1 MGKILTLQELKFMDD
16 KTDKFL
22 GILFGIAIGAII
34 VYAILKKP
42 QQQIQS
48 NNNMLS
54 TNVCSTTAVDQHV
67 PTSWSQHVHDN
78 YSLID
83 LENRLNVRLSN
94 LEQRLDQKLNQNI
107 PQTTNIDSKQ
117 SSQTIQHTMQPYQS
131 QSQKSNMV
139 QIMEN
144 EEDWELKKDDKGKII
159 GVGVHR
165 KLYSTDK

>member
-1 MGKILTLQELKFMDD
+1 MAD
-16 KTDKFL
+16 KTDSFL

-34 VYAILKKP
+34 VYAILKRP

-48 NNNMLS
+48 SNQFSKILS
-54 TNVCSTTAVDQHV
+54 DRPKPTTVDY
-67 PTSWSQHVHDN
+67 
-78 YSLID
+78 YSLMD
-83 LENRLNVRLSN
+83 VENRLNDRLSN
-94 LEQRLDQKLNQNI
+94 LEQKLDQKLNQNRF
-107 PQTTNIDSKQ
+107 QTTYTDSKQ
-117 SSQTIQHTMQPYQS
+117 PILTIPYMTQSSEPQTAQSSGYQTTQSSGS
-131 QSQKSNMV
+131 QLQKSNMV

>member
-1 MGKILTLQELKFMDD
+1 MAD
-16 KTDKFL
+16 KTDSFL

-34 VYAILKKP
+34 VYAILKRP

-48 NNNMLS
+48 S
-54 TNVCSTTAVDQHV
+54 
-67 PTSWSQHVHDN
+67 N
-78 YSLID
+78 YSTRVRLD
-83 LENRLNVRLSN
+83 QPKPTTVDYYSLMDVENRLNDRLSN
-94 LEQRLDQKLNQNI
+94 LEQKLNQKLNQNLF
-107 PQTTNIDSKQ
+107 QTNTDSKQPIHTILHTAQ
-117 SSQTIQHTMQPYQS
+117 SSQTIPQSSEPQTAQSYGSQTTQSSGSQP
-131 QSQKSNMV
+131 QKSNMV